1 MAKVTVD
8 GKKLDPLTPQMTV
21 SGVGRDGKRF
31 ERAASPLEMPDS
43 DMAAQKVVPRRHV
56 RDMPVG
62 MPKPKGN

>member
-1 MAKVTVD
+1 MDKVTVD

-21 SGVGRDGKRF
+21 SGIGRDGKRF
-31 ERAASPLEMPDS
+31 KRAADPMEMPDA
-43 DMAAQKVVPRRHV
+43 DMAAQKVVPRRYV